1 MRILF
6 CSNYFTHH
14 QIPLS
19 DALYELTNHNYCFVA
34 HKEMDAERKNLGW
47 GNDLARPYT
56 CSASDQEVQKQ
67 LNDLDVL
74 IAGSFPERQTK
85 EYGKKAKLF
94 FRYSERILKTGN
106 SLLKYPKRFFHWHA
120 CNPPWQKAYMLCASA
135 YTAGDY
141 AKFGLFHDRC
151 YKWGYFPETI
161 RYSSIDDLIDRK
173 AKATIL
179 WCGRFLNWKHPDD
192 VIEVAKRLHEAGC
205 CFTIEMIGTG
215 EMEQQ
220 LKRQASE
227 AGLLGENVRFL
238 GAMSPEAVRCHMESA
253 SICLFTSDRQEGWG
267 AVLNEAM
274 NSGCAVVASDA
285 AGATPYLVNDGVN
298 GSVYHSGNIQ
308 ELCEKVRRLLENT
321 TMQYS
326 FGKAAYQT
334 ITELWNAEV
343 AAKRFLQLSQA
354 LLNGADAS
362 GLFANGPCSLQSR
375 CGRTGIENEVK
386 DYQKRIVIHLVNHT
400 LAGTRFFSEKRN
412 LLRSIGYEIGENT
425 KIVGPIH
432 NTGTLRIGANCW
444 IGCNLTVHGNGTVTI
459 GDNCDIA
466 PDVTFLTG
474 GHQMGNH
481 SRRAGKGES
490 YHIAVGR
497 GVWIG
502 GRSTLLLNTSIG
514 DGSMI
519 AACACVSKDVPADTM
534 VAGVPAEVVKEF
546 EDFAAVAQKE

>member
-354 LLNGADAS
+354 LLNGADAF
-362 GLFANGPCSLQSR
+362 GLFANGPCSPAKPLR
-375 CGRTGIENEVK
+375 E
-386 DYQKRIVIHLVNHT
+386 DWYQR
-400 LAGTRFFSEKRN
+400 
-412 LLRSIGYEIGENT
+412 
-425 KIVGPIH
+425 
-432 NTGTLRIGANCW
+432 
-444 IGCNLTVHGNGTVTI
+444 
-459 GDNCDIA
+459 
-466 PDVTFLTG
+466 
-474 GHQMGNH
+474 
-481 SRRAGKGES
+481 
-490 YHIAVGR
+490 
-497 GVWIG
+497 
-502 GRSTLLLNTSIG
+502 
-514 DGSMI
+514 
-519 AACACVSKDVPADTM
+519 
-534 VAGVPAEVVKEF
+534 
-546 EDFAAVAQKE
+546 

>member
-19 DALYELTNHNYCFVA
+19 DALYALTDHNYCFVA
-34 HKEMDAERKNLGW
+34 HKEMDVERKNLGW

-56 CSASDQEVQKQ
+56 CSAADQEVRKQ

-74 IAGSFPERQTK
+74 IAGSFPERQIK
-85 EYGKKAKLF
+85 EYCKKAKLF

-120 CNPPWQKAYMLCASA
+120 CNPPWRKAYMLCASA
-135 YTAGDY
+135 YTVGDY

-161 RYSSIDDLIDRK
+161 RYPSIDDLIDRK

-179 WCGRFLNWKHPDD
+179 WCGRFLGWKHPDD
-192 VIEVAKRLHEAGC
+192 VIEVAKRLRDAGC
-205 CFTIEMIGTG
+205 CFKIEMIGTG

-220 LKRQASE
+220 LKQQAAE
-227 AGLLGENVRFL
+227 AGLLERNIRFL
-238 GAMSPEAVRCHMESA
+238 GAMSPEAVRRQMESA

-308 ELCEKVRRLLENT
+308 ELYEKVRRLLENT

-343 AAKRFLQLSQA
+343 AAKRFLQLPQ
-354 LLNGADAS
+354 
-362 GLFANGPCSLQSR
+362 R
-375 CGRTGIENEVK
+375 
-386 DYQKRIVIHLVNHT
+386 
-400 LAGTRFFSEKRN
+400 
-412 LLRSIGYEIGENT
+412 
-425 KIVGPIH
+425 
-432 NTGTLRIGANCW
+432 
-444 IGCNLTVHGNGTVTI
+444 
-459 GDNCDIA
+459 
-466 PDVTFLTG
+466 
-474 GHQMGNH
+474 
-481 SRRAGKGES
+481 
-490 YHIAVGR
+490 
-497 GVWIG
+497 
-502 GRSTLLLNTSIG
+502 
-514 DGSMI
+514 
-519 AACACVSKDVPADTM
+519 
-534 VAGVPAEVVKEF
+534 
-546 EDFAAVAQKE
+546 